1 MNRIIS
7 LFLLLFTL
15 IPLSAQTVYIS
26 SPIYLGSILIDEPDT
41 AIMART
47 CRQYNLT
54 EQPSEGD
61 YKVFTYN
68 DGTKFRFKVEN
79 TDKGNLPTVEVETAE
94 TPSAIKKM
102 LSTTGF
108 TKTTGGYEKGSP
120 FTHRMTKCRL
130 STHSTPHIIHYT
142 KFFPNTSF

>member
-54 EQPSEGD
+54 EQPAEGD

-68 DGTKFRFKVEN
+68 DGTKFRFKVEK
-79 TDKGNLPTVEVETAE
+79 TDKGNLPTVEVETTE
-94 TPSAIKKM
+94 TPSVIKQM

-108 TKTTGGYEKGSP
+108 TKTSGGYEKGSP
-120 FTHRMTKCRL
+120 FTHRMTKCHL
-130 STHSTPHIIHYT
+130 SISSPRIIHYH
-142 KFFPNTSF
+142 KIFQK